1 MACYKSGGCGVYEN
15 RSCNECP
22 ASKPEYLE
30 RNKKHTNEY
39 VIRNLWTIEHLAAA
53 LISCREEEDWDYNYD
68 DEPYVCGYYDVF
80 TTSDGEKFSD
90 FEGALEHELWWLKQE
105 VSDSE

>member
-15 RSCNECP
+15 RSCSECP

-30 RNKKHTNEY
+30 RNKEHTNEY
-39 VIRNLWTIEHLAAA
+39 AIRNLWTIEQLAAA
-53 LISCREEEDWDYNYD
+53 LIFYSKEEDWDYNYD

-80 TTSDGEKFSD
+80 TTSDGEEFSNY
-90 FEGALEHELWWLKQE
+90 EEAVEHEIWWLKQE